1 MKRCPDKL
9 LQAATSGWI
18 FKTRL
23 YSHAGVI
30 SAKALTAMSPRARDV
45 AVTTELILIVNT
57 GIKSNEYQLADGD
70 DDDDEL
76 SPLSYVLVDAI
87 IRKNDSIF
95 APVCVTFTI

>member
-1 MKRCPDKL
+1 
-9 LQAATSGWI
+9 
-18 FKTRL
+18 
-23 YSHAGVI
+23 
-30 SAKALTAMSPRARDV
+30 MSPRARDV

-57 GIKSNEYQLADGD
+57 GIKTNEYQLADGD

-95 APVCVTFTI
+95 APVRVTFTI